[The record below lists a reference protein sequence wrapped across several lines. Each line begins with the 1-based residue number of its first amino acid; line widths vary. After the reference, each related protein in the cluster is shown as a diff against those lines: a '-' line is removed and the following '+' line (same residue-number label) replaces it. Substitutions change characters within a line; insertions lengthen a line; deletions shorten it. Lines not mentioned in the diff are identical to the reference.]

1 MTVRPGS
8 EVERIISICRRNETG
23 LPGVKTLEAKRQ
35 NLGDLFNS
43 LTSGSRIS
51 PGWQC
56 HPATVWP
63 ARVHQQAP
71 NWRRTAPVGASIEDE
86 VKPTRKL
93 SRKAPFKLA
102 QDNVEPRG
110 DKDSMDAAKQ
120 CLGPFVG
127 GKFGSSPAEDE
138 EYAEQKIFEIARSYN
153 WHRLLNAQSPRSNV
167 VKNSLDQVI
176 ESTAAAFRAL
186 RGMDD
191 HTRLMFEFCASEPS
205 TAGLH
210 AEANGIALPLSSF
223 DGRPDRESPWLLQL
237 QGLHRLALKQRE
249 LIERAAGEDK
259 GGRSSLY
266 KDLYISPDYQLI
278 EQGWHVFE
286 LFKPGRAQGSV
297 NNEFLN
303 FIQYIYTFATKKGAN
318 ETGAP
323 TFLKK
328 IKQMIGH
335 LRKLSDAREKYAAA
349 QRLSAE
355 IEQGNLDQE
364 SVDRFSAMTDE
375 LERLAVGLPDVA
387 RALRQ
392 STSKKP
398 RG

>member
-1 MTVRPGS
+1 MSSRD
-8 EVERIISICRRNETG
+8 RMA
-23 LPGVKTLEAKRQ
+23 GVGR
-35 NLGDLFNS
+35 
-43 LTSGSRIS
+43 
-51 PGWQC
+51 
-56 HPATVWP
+56 
-63 ARVHQQAP
+63 QQAP

-86 VKPTRKL
+86 VKPTRK
-93 SRKAPFKLA
+93 SNGNATFKLA

-110 DKDSMDAAKQ
+110 NRDDMEAAKQ

-127 GKFGSSPAEDE
+127 GKVGSSPAEDE

-153 WHRLLNAQSPRSNV
+153 WHRLLNAQSPRSKV

-186 RGMDD
+186 QGMDD
-191 HTRLMFEFCASEPS
+191 HTRLMFEFFASEPS

-223 DGRPDRESPWLLQL
+223 GGRPDRESPWLLQL
-237 QGLHRLALKQRE
+237 HALHRLALKQKE
-249 LIERAAGEDK
+249 LVELAAGKDK
-259 GGRSSLY
+259 GGRSSFY

-278 EQGWHVFE
+278 EQGWHLFE

-297 NNEFLN
+297 NNVFLN
-303 FIQYIYTFATKKGAN
+303 FIEYIYTFATKKGAN

-328 IKQMIGH
+328 IKQMIGY
-335 LRKLSDAREKYAAA
+335 LRKLSDAREKYAAV

-355 IEQGNLDQE
+355 IKQGNSDQE
-364 SVDRFSAMTDE
+364 SVARFSAMRDE
-375 LERLAVGLPDVA
+375 LKRLAVGLPDVA

-398 RG
+398 RD

>member
-1 MTVRPGS
+1 
-8 EVERIISICRRNETG
+8 
-23 LPGVKTLEAKRQ
+23 
-35 NLGDLFNS
+35 
-43 LTSGSRIS
+43 
-51 PGWQC
+51 
-56 HPATVWP
+56 
-63 ARVHQQAP
+63 
-71 NWRRTAPVGASIEDE
+71 
-86 VKPTRKL
+86 VKPTRK
-93 SRKAPFKLA
+93 SSSKTPFKLA

-110 DKDSMDAAKQ
+110 DRDAMEAAKQ

-127 GKFGSSPAEDE
+127 GKVGSSSAEDD

-153 WHRLLNAQSPRSNV
+153 CHRLLNAQSPRSNV
-167 VKNSLDQVI
+167 VKKSLDQVI

-186 RGMDD
+186 QGMDD
-191 HTRLMFEFCASEPS
+191 YTRLMFEFCGSHPS

-237 QGLHRLALKQRE
+237 QGLRRLALNQRK
-249 LIERAAGEDK
+249 LIEHAAGEDK

-278 EQGWHVFE
+278 EQGWDVFE
-286 LFKPGRAQGSV
+286 LFKPGQAQGSV
-297 NNEFLN
+297 NNVFLN
-303 FIQYIYTFATKKGAN
+303 FIQYVYTFATKKGAN

-335 LRKLSDAREKYAAA
+335 LRKLSDARTKYDAA

-355 IEQGNLDQE
+355 IEQGSLDQK
-364 SVDRFSAMTDE
+364 SVARFSAMTDE

>member
-1 MTVRPGS
+1 MA
-8 EVERIISICRRNETG
+8 
-23 LPGVKTLEAKRQ
+23 GV
-35 NLGDLFNS
+35 G
-43 LTSGSRIS
+43 
-51 PGWQC
+51 
-56 HPATVWP
+56 
-63 ARVHQQAP
+63 HQQAP
-71 NWRRTAPVGASIEDE
+71 NWRRTAPVGASIEVE
-86 VKPTRKL
+86 VKPTRK
-93 SRKAPFKLA
+93 SNSNAAFKLA

-110 DKDSMDAAKQ
+110 NRDDMEAAKQ

-127 GKFGSSPAEDE
+127 GKVGSSPAEDE

-153 WHRLLNAQSPRSNV
+153 WHRLLNAQSPRSKV

-186 RGMDD
+186 QGMDD
-191 HTRLMFEFCASEPS
+191 HTRLMFEFFASEPS

-223 DGRPDRESPWLLQL
+223 GGRPDRESPWLLQL
-237 QGLHRLALKQRE
+237 HALHRLALKQKE
-249 LIERAAGEDK
+249 LVELAAGKDK
-259 GGRSSLY
+259 GGRSSFY

-278 EQGWHVFE
+278 EQGWHLFE

-297 NNEFLN
+297 NNVFLN
-303 FIQYIYTFATKKGAN
+303 FIEYIYTFATKKGAN

-328 IKQMIGH
+328 IKQMIGY
-335 LRKLSDAREKYAAA
+335 LRKLSDAREKYADV

-355 IEQGNLDQE
+355 IKQGNSDQE
-364 SVDRFSAMTDE
+364 SVARFSAMRDE
-375 LERLAVGLPDVA
+375 LKRLAVGLPDVA

-398 RG
+398 RD